1 MPHGATP
8 IGELMREWFWFTQR
22 RSRASAAMIKSIIIL
37 ATIVAFNTLSPTL
50 GYAESDKAP
59 CGSFQKL
66 ADGTWK
72 VVGPVKIETDKGSGM
87 LSPGTT
93 IGPGKQLAGINIYA
107 ALQRSCH

>member
-1 MPHGATP
+1 
-8 IGELMREWFWFTQR
+8 MREWFWFTQR
-22 RSRASAAMIKSIIIL
+22 QSRASAAMIKSIIIL
-37 ATIVAFNTLSPTL
+37 ATIVAFNTLSPAL

-93 IGPGKQLAGINIYA
+93 ISPGKQVAGVNIYA